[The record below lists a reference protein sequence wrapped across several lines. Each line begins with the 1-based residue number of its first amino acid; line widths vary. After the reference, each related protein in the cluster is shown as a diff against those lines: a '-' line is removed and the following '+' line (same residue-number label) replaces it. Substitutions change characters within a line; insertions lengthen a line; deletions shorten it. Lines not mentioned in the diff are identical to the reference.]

1 MWKKKFTWNSSLR
14 VTAVGYRFVRAGDLG
29 SSSSSSSSSNLP
41 LLLNLLL
48 FVCSMELESDRDS
61 SSTWIIYPRP
71 LGTQVSLLNTSI

>member
-14 VTAVGYRFVRAGDLG
+14 VTTVGYRFVRAGDVG
-29 SSSSSSSSSNLP
+29 SSSSSSSNLP

>member
-14 VTAVGYRFVRAGDLG
+14 VTTVGYRFVRAGDVD
-29 SSSSSSSSSNLP
+29 SSSSSSNLP